1 MRIVIPFLVF
11 FASYCL
17 QAQPPIQ
24 WQKAYGGTGFEQ
36 ASKIIQTTDGGYLI
50 CGGSGTADGDI
61 TVNQVLV
68 DFWAIRTDASG
79 TILWQ
84 RSLGGSGVDFGI
96 AARQTSDNGFL
107 ILGFSYSS
115 DGDMQI
121 DAHAQVDVFLFK
133 LTESGNISWQK
144 TFGSSGDDFI
154 YGFEQTIDGGYI
166 LAGDTGGADGNV
178 NSPNKGSQD
187 CWFLKLDATGEI
199 LWSKTYGGFDFE
211 RVYSVKPTVDG
222 GYIAAGYTR
231 SNDGDVSGN
240 HGGTDIWVLKLDTL
254 GELQWKTCY
263 GSTDN
268 DIAFDIQT
276 TTDSGYLVTG
286 FHDMANGDVSDSLGA
301 RDCWLFKIDASGTIL
316 WQKTLGGTGIDE
328 GKQIRQTADGGYL
341 LLAHTNS
348 NDTDVSSNHG
358 DQDIWLVKLDSTRSI
373 AWQRAL
379 GGTSYDE
386 ANDLLVTAD
395 GAALVLGQV
404 DSADGD
410 VSGVHGFTDIWLA
423 RFDNLLATSTSEV
436 RDTALVYP
444 NPFDGE
450 LSVRLGAGNQN
461 SRFTIRDL
469 LGKEL
474 LSGKMTNDMPIDT
487 SQLTTGIYLLQ
498 LEGFKKAIKLIKK

>member
-84 RSLGGSGVDFGI
+84 RSVGGSGVDFGI

-254 GELQWKTCY
+254 GELQ
-263 GSTDN
+263 
-268 DIAFDIQT
+268 
-276 TTDSGYLVTG
+276 
-286 FHDMANGDVSDSLGA
+286 
-301 RDCWLFKIDASGTIL
+301 
-316 WQKTLGGTGIDE
+316 
-328 GKQIRQTADGGYL
+328 
-341 LLAHTNS
+341 
-348 NDTDVSSNHG
+348 
-358 DQDIWLVKLDSTRSI
+358 
-373 AWQRAL
+373 
-379 GGTSYDE
+379 
-386 ANDLLVTAD
+386 
-395 GAALVLGQV
+395 
-404 DSADGD
+404 
-410 VSGVHGFTDIWLA
+410 
-423 RFDNLLATSTSEV
+423 
-436 RDTALVYP
+436 
-444 NPFDGE
+444 
-450 LSVRLGAGNQN
+450 
-461 SRFTIRDL
+461 
-469 LGKEL
+469 
-474 LSGKMTNDMPIDT
+474 
-487 SQLTTGIYLLQ
+487 
-498 LEGFKKAIKLIKK
+498 